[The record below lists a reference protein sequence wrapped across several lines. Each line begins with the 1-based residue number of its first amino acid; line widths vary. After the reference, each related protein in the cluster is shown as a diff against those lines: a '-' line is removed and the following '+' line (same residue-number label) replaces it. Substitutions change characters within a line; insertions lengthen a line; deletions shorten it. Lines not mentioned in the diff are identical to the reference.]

1 MLVGGT
7 FGVLKGLQKGGATS
21 KLRVNAVMNAMS
33 TQGPALAN
41 QAAIISNTHA
51 YYYYCIPYSQQ
62 CIMWHS
68 MGWYHGLVVEE
79 MTNSMLLGLGLSVEH
94 YSKPLVVVG

>member
-7 FGVLKGLQKGGATS
+7 FGLLKGLQKGGATS

-41 QAAIISNTHA
+41 QAAIISNNPA
-51 YYYYCIPYSQQ
+51 
-62 CIMWHS
+62 
-68 MGWYHGLVVEE
+68 
-79 MTNSMLLGLGLSVEH
+79 
-94 YSKPLVVVG
+94 